1 MHVAAP
7 MPEWIQPFIPDP
19 ALAAALAPVSLLYAW
34 AAARW
39 AGHLRVRSEVR
50 APYTRKAFHFAI
62 FSAASFVQAV
72 FGVAGTV
79 VFGSVVALVVLHAV
93 WRSDGYPFYEAL
105 ARPTDAPH
113 RTLFILIP
121 LFTTALG
128 GVLANLLTGD
138 FALVGYLV
146 GGWGD
151 AVGEPVGTRWG
162 KHRYRVPSLAGVPA
176 TRSLEGSAAVL
187 VMGAAAAF
195 LGLTLGLGVA
205 AGEAARVAL
214 ACGVGGAAVEAFS
227 SHGVDNLTVQL
238 AGALTAWWLLA

>member
-1 MHVAAP
+1 
-7 MPEWIQPFIPDP
+7 MPAWIQPFIPDP
-19 ALAAALAPVSLLYAW
+19 ALAAALAPLSLLYAW

-39 AGHLRVRSEVR
+39 AGHLRVRREVR
-50 APYTRKAFHFAI
+50 APYTRKIFHFTI
-62 FSAASFVQAV
+62 FTAASVIQAV

-93 WRSDGYPFYEAL
+93 WRRDGYPFYEAL

-121 LFTTALG
+121 LLTTALG
-128 GVLANLLTGD
+128 GVLANILTGQ

-162 KHRYRVPSLAGVPA
+162 KHRYKVPSLAGVPA

-187 VMGAAAAF
+187 LVGAAAAF

-205 AGEAARVAL
+205 AGTAAWVAL
-214 ACGVGGAAVEAFS
+214 ACGAAGAAVEAFS
-227 SHGVDNLTVQL
+227 SHGLDNLTVQVT
-238 AGALTAWWLLA
+238 GAVVAWWLLSGAV